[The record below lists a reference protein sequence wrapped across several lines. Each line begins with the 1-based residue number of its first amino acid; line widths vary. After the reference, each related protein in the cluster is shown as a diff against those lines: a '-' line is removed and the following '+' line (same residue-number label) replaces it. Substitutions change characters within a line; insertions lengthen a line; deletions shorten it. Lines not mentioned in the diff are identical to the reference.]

1 MQLHVVHTIIAVSG
15 VLLQSAMGYM
25 PGRGLGKL
33 GTGIAQPIE
42 ESMHKGRRGLGYL
55 LDGLE
60 REDVKWEL
68 EEVSTRIGPV

>member
-1 MQLHVVHTIIAVSG
+1 MQLYVVHTIIVSG
-15 VLLQSAMGYM
+15 VILQSAMGYM